1 MKKLLVSLFALM
13 AAFGAPCEVQAMPV
27 MQGAIKGNLLPGAV
41 QGALVSTHSTVATQT
56 TYSWS
61 TVDLGATLNRKV
73 ALFVT
78 WRGSGAARSF
88 VSGTVNGVEV
98 YHIKTQTNTLNSV
111 ALLMSDEPAGT
122 TNSTV
127 SITLSGDAVAMSL
140 VVMRLATAQYLA
152 PTSVAAVTADAGA
165 MTVYGPEN
173 GIVLSCAIAQSTSPS
188 ATWTNNTEVLDA
200 AYNGSTL
207 HTAAIGTITTAESSR
222 SVSVDV
228 AGTVTD
234 LAAMTVTFQPA
245 DGKAFIYHTR
255 DDLNNTAD
263 ASSYTFA
270 GVNIGPP
277 AEDRKLIYLVS
288 ARSPNGGT
296 RSMSSVDLG
305 TESVSYQFAANT
317 QTSAYNMLFL
327 SAMAVPATLADDT
340 ATLKVYFAGA
350 VYDCSLSVVVVYGLQ
365 SETAL
370 DGIEDFNSASSSVV
384 GANLTGV
391 VDDSIVVGMT
401 TSYSSTN
408 LTVTGTYDGGAYTP
422 VDLYLGQYQNLALTL
437 LERRTVDASTPIYN
451 TWSSSNPASYVMA
464 CFL

>member
-1 MKKLLVSLFALM
+1 
-13 AAFGAPCEVQAMPV
+13 
-27 MQGAIKGNLLPGAV
+27 LLPGVV
-41 QGALVSTHSTVATQT
+41 QGTLVSTHSTVATQT

-61 TVDLGATLNRKV
+61 TVDLGAVLNRKV
-73 ALFVT
+73 ALFAT

-127 SITLSGDAVAMSL
+127 SITLSGDAIAMSL
-140 VVMRLATAQYLA
+140 VVMRLSSAQYLA
-152 PTSVAAVTADAGA
+152 PTSVAAVTVDDGA
-165 MTVYGPEN
+165 MAVYGPEN
-173 GIVLSCAIAQSTSPS
+173 GVVLSCAISQSTSPT

-207 HTAAIGTITTAESSR
+207 HTAAIGAITTAESSR
-222 SVSVDV
+222 SVSVNV

-234 LAAMTVTFQPA
+234 LAAMTVTFQPP
-245 DGKAFIYHTR
+245 DGKAFIYHAR
-255 DDLNNTAD
+255 ADLNNTAD

-270 GVNIGPP
+270 GAAIGPP

-296 RSMSSVDLG
+296 RYMTSVDVG
-305 TESVSYQFAANT
+305 TESVNYQYAART
-317 QTSAYNMLFL
+317 QTNANNMLFL
-327 SAMAVPATLADDT
+327 SAMAVPETLADDT
-340 ATLKVYFAGA
+340 ATIKVYFAGT
-350 VYDCSLSVVVVYGLQ
+350 VYDCSLSVIVTYGLQ

-370 DGIEDFNSASSSVV
+370 SGIAAYSPTNASVV
-384 GANLTGV
+384 GGTLTGV

-401 TSYSSTN
+401 TSYNSDN
-408 LTVTGTYDGGAYTP
+408 MTVTGTYDGNAYTV
-422 VDLYLGQYQNLALTL
+422 VDLFHGAYQNLALTQ
-437 LERRTVDASTPIYN
+437 LERRTTDASTPIYN
-451 TWSSSNPASYVMA
+451 TWSSASENSHVMA